1 MDGMYEVYFHG
12 SAPPGGNPMSVGVV
26 LTEDGDEI
34 DQVSGVISYPGNGER
49 AQWEALLQAMALAAK
64 HGVRRVVFKGDSRTV
79 INYMNGTT
87 IGRGF
92 ESMDYY
98 KLARKDQ
105 LNFDQ
110 SFFQWVDG
118 SKNRSAIALSRAAI
132 EL

>member
-1 MDGMYEVYFHG
+1 MKDMYEVYFHG
-12 SAPPGGNPMSVGVV
+12 TAPPSGDPMSIGAALVG
-26 LTEDGDEI
+26 EGEEI
-34 DQVSGVISYPGNGER
+34 DRVSGVISYPGNGER

-64 HGVRRVVFKGDSRTV
+64 HGVKRVVFKGDSMTV
-79 INYMNGTT
+79 INYMNGSI

-105 LNFDQ
+105 LMFDQ

-118 SKNRSAIALSRAAI
+118 TKNRTAIALSRAAL
-132 EL
+132 EV